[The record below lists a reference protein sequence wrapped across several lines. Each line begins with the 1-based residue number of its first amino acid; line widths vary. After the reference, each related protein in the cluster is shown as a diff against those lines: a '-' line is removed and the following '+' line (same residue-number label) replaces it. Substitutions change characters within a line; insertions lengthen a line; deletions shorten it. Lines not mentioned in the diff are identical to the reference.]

1 MEAAWMYQKLAPLRK
16 FIIIRIKSY
25 FSLNENWKQF
35 SQSWENSFIET
46 NSGIGMM
53 EVGNEKLSTEKEA
66 CKITQIDLHEALN
79 GLHVR
84 L

>member
-1 MEAAWMYQKLAPLRK
+1 M
-16 FIIIRIKSY
+16 
-25 FSLNENWKQF
+25 
-35 SQSWENSFIET
+35 ET

-66 CKITQIDLHEALN
+66 CKITQIDLHEVLN